1 MNSVDQAGLVR
12 LELAL
17 QPFSDYYVTLV
28 IFFIGPPLFQRSI
41 ESVELVKGSDII
53 LEGVISGSPP
63 FQISF
68 LLNDKLIRNQKG
80 HKISVESDKVILQI
94 SNCESKDAGMYQCIV
109 ANEVGETSCSFQ
121 LSLKG

>member
-17 QPFSDYYVTLV
+17 QPFSDFYVTLI
-28 IFFIGPPLFQRSI
+28 IFFIGPPLFQRPI
-41 ESVELVKGSDII
+41 ESVELVKGSDIV

-68 LLNDKLIRNQKG
+68 LLNGKLIRDQKD
-80 HKISVESDKVILQI
+80 HKISVESDKVTLQI
-94 SNCESKDAGMYQCIV
+94 SNCESKDAGMYQCIA
-109 ANEVGETSCSFQ
+109 ANDVGETSCSFQ